1 MNNFFDTVRSL
12 QESVWGQ
19 EADQL
24 SRVAHDATRSGRDYR
39 THMDAHH
46 AHARASHFHQKAA
59 GETQHEFTR
68 KYHEQMSKHH
78 DVLSGLHQK
87 HIESK

>member
-1 MNNFFDTVRSL
+1 MSNFFDTVRSL
-12 QESVWGQ
+12 QEATWGQ

-24 SRVAHDATRSGRDYR
+24 SQIAHSATRSGRDYR

-46 AHARASHFHQKAA
+46 AHARASHFHEKAA

-78 DVLSGLHQK
+78 DILSNLHQK
-87 HIESK
+87 HMESK